1 MRVAFD
7 EQIFAI
13 QRYGGISRVFAELA
27 HEFVANSQLGVE
39 LQPVAAPLVNEY
51 ILGDPV
57 TARALDVRRSRH
69 WAPSI
74 ARSLTRRRHK
84 GPADVV
90 HNTFYLPR
98 ALSDYP
104 QAKRVVTVHDMIPEL
119 FPATRRRLDFLTV
132 KKRYVETADHIICVS
147 HSTKRDLLSIYGPLT
162 VPVSVVHSGVSPQ
175 FHSGVP
181 RIVEWPQ
188 DYILHVGNRQGY
200 KSGQTL
206 LKAFTQIAGDYPQLH
221 LVLAGG
227 GDLTRDEISVLH
239 AKGLMHRVLQQDVPD
254 YMMPSAYAHCRAFV
268 MPSEYEGFGLPVLE
282 AMACAAPTVLCRSS
296 SLPEIGGD
304 VAKYFSPGS
313 VDELSQILWCLLKS
327 PDGGKQMSV
336 AGHKRAREFSWQSTA
351 KATVEVYLSALSS
364 SQA

>member
-27 HEFVANSQLGVE
+27 HQFVANPDLGVE

-57 TARALDVRRSRH
+57 TARALDVKRSTH

-74 ARSLTRRRHK
+74 SRSLTRRRHK

-98 ALSDYP
+98 ALADYP

-119 FPATRRRLDFLTV
+119 FPTTRRRLDFLTV

-147 HSTKRDLLSIYGPLT
+147 HSTRQDLLRIYGPLT
-162 VPVSVVHSGVSPQ
+162 APVSVVHSGVGPQ
-175 FHSGVP
+175 FHSDTP
-181 RIVEWPQ
+181 RIVEWPEN
-188 DYILHVGNRQGY
+188 YLLHVGNRKGY
-200 KSGQTL
+200 KGGQTL
-206 LKAFTQIAGDYPQLH
+206 LKAFTRIASDFPQLH

-227 GDLTRDEISVLH
+227 GALTKEEGSVLETR
-239 AKGLMHRVLQQDVPD
+239 GLAHRVLQQDVPD
-254 YMMPSAYAHCRAFV
+254 TLMPSAYAHCRVFV
-268 MPSEYEGFGLPVLE
+268 MPSTYEGFGLPVLE
-282 AMACAAPTVLCRSS
+282 AMACGAPVVLCRAS

-304 VAKYFSPGS
+304 AATYFSPGS
-313 VDELSQILWCLLKS
+313 VDELAQSLGRILEDPEEVEW
-327 PDGGKQMSV
+327 MRT
-336 AGHKRAREFSWQSTA
+336 AGQNRAKGYSWLITARLTADVYRASAQSG
-351 KATVEVYLSALSS
+351 
-364 SQA
+364 